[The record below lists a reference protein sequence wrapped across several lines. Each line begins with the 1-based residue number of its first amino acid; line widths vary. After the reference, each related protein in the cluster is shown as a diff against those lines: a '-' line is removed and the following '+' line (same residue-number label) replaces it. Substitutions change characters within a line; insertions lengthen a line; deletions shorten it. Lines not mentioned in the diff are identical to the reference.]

1 MDRGRNVKLLVQ
13 IYRRV
18 NMALEWLALSL
29 VVIMTLVTMYRVTM
43 RYFLN
48 FTPSWTEE
56 LSCILMIWLAMLGLA
71 IGVRERMHLAITLF
85 YDWFPS
91 WLRKTV
97 DSLLLILQTCLGLYL
112 TLSGVRLTIDQFPTT
127 MSAVKILPFSER
139 MMPNSIMYIFVP
151 VAGLLILLYTAI
163 HIFDK
168 NGRFTLRTLVTENNG
183 YGRPMR
189 RQWK

>member
-1 MDRGRNVKLLVQ
+1 MDQGAVKKLVR

-18 NMALEWLALSL
+18 NIALEWLALSL
-29 VVIMTLVTMYRVTM
+29 LVIMTLVTIYRVTM

-85 YDWFPS
+85 YDWFPT
-91 WLRKTV
+91 WLRSAIDV
-97 DSLLLILQTCLGLYL
+97 LLLTLQTCLGVYL
-112 TLSGVRLTIDQFPTT
+112 ALSGLRLTIDQFHTT

-151 VAGLLILLYTAI
+151 VAGVLILIYTAI
-163 HIFDK
+163 QILDK
-168 NGRFTLRTLVTENNG
+168 EGHFRMRSLETENNG
-183 YGRPMR
+183 YGRPVR
-189 RQWK
+189 RSWK